1 MVDSFE
7 SYLLNNQIIFHRF
20 LFLVQKYILDSLY
33 QRNFYLLIY
42 FYKNLL
48 NEKSVFDIENRNI
61 DIPKDNIIIF
71 LNFFDIFIF
80 HI

>member
-1 MVDSFE
+1 MYNLNF
-7 SYLLNNQIIFHRF
+7 LL
-20 LFLVQKYILDSLY
+20 YIY

-61 DIPKDNIIIF
+61 DIPNDNIIIF
-71 LNFFDIFIF
+71 PNFFNIFFFNKI
-80 HI
+80 

>member
-48 NEKSVFDIENRNI
+48 NEKSVFDIKNRNI